1 MDRVEKKPI
10 LSSAIR
16 AMLKPQVEIEPE
28 KEERKVEKSETKET
42 KEPAYKMGAIATKEE
57 PKKKRNERSYKRYRG
72 KSDGI
77 ATKPMS
83 YYISDLQVEAILLR
97 KSREG
102 GEKDKS
108 AVVRAALDAYLVE
121 ELQFLSKAKKEGAK

>member
-1 MDRVEKKPI
+1 MLERAERQVKQSP
-10 LSSAIR
+10 LM
-16 AMLKPQVEIEPE
+16 AMLGLNRVVEPE
-28 KEERKVEKSETKET
+28 KEERVVEKTETKET
-42 KEPAYKMGAIATKEE
+42 TTFKMGTVGVKEE
-57 PKKKRNERSYKRYRG
+57 KKKRNERSYKRYRG

-83 YYISDLQVEAILLR
+83 YYISDLQIEAILLR
-97 KSREG
+97 TTRDG

-108 AVVRAALDAYLVE
+108 AVVRAALDKYLVE

>member
-1 MDRVEKKPI
+1 MLERAERQVKQSPLKAMLGLNRVVEPDKEDRV
-10 LSSAIR
+10 
-16 AMLKPQVEIEPE
+16 
-28 KEERKVEKSETKET
+28 VEKAET
-42 KEPAYKMGAIATKEE
+42 KEPAYKMGAVGVKEE

-83 YYISDLQVEAILLR
+83 YYISDLQIEAILLR
-97 KSREG
+97 TTRDG

-108 AVVRAALDAYLVE
+108 AVVRAALDKYLVE
-121 ELQFLSKAKKEGAK
+121 EMQFLSKAKKEGAK